1 MMSYWATRRSWSL
14 AVLYMNQNFW
24 YIKKDRKII
33 KLILIFSWS
42 GLRLKERASEKGVWK
57 LRWIFLSDYT
67 AWDAFDW
74 LTVEKSLRHN
84 AFTNSGKNIDYSL
97 AIYSILGIPLEK
109 PLENVILAFSF
120 FSAFLPEMFFRF
132 VPGFNFSSQ
141 GRETDLEIYRIQTS
155 LSEY

>member
-1 MMSYWATRRSWSL
+1 MISYWATRRSWSL

-42 GLRLKERASEKGVWK
+42 GLRLKERASQKGVWK
-57 LRWIFLSDYT
+57 VRWIFLSDYT

-84 AFTNSGKNIDYSL
+84 AFTNSGKNIDYSF
-97 AIYSILGIPLEK
+97 AIYSILGIPEFRWKTWSFFL
-109 PLENVILAFSF
+109 F
-120 FSAFLPEMFFRF
+120 FSAFLLEMFFRF
-132 VPGFNFSSQ
+132 IPGFNFSSQ

>member
-1 MMSYWATRRSWSL
+1 MMSYWATRRGWSL
-14 AVLYMNQNFW
+14 AVLYMNHNFW

-67 AWDAFDW
+67 AWDAFDR

-97 AIYSILGIPLEK
+97 AIYSILGIPEFRWK
-109 PLENVILAFSF
+109 TWSFFFF
-120 FSAFLPEMFFRF
+120 FSAFLLEMFFRF
-132 VPGFNFSSQ
+132 IPGFNFSSQ
-141 GRETDLEIYRIQTS
+141 GRETDSEIYRIQTS

>member
-1 MMSYWATRRSWSL
+1 MMSYWATRRGWSL
-14 AVLYMNQNFW
+14 AILYMNHNFW

-33 KLILIFSWS
+33 KLILISSWS

-57 LRWIFLSDYT
+57 LPLIFLSDYT

-97 AIYSILGIPLEK
+97 AIYSILGIPEFRWKTWSWLFLSFPHSCLK
-109 PLENVILAFSF
+109 CFSV
-120 FSAFLPEMFFRF
+120 LY
-132 VPGFNFSSQ
+132 PGLTFHLKV
-141 GRETDLEIYRIQTS
+141 GRLT
-155 LSEY
+155 

>member
-42 GLRLKERASEKGVWK
+42 GLRLKERASQKGVWK

-84 AFTNSGKNIDYSL
+84 AFTNSGKNIDYSF
-97 AIYSILGIPLEK
+97 AIYSILGIPEFRWK
-109 PLENVILAFSF
+109 TWSFFFF
-120 FSAFLPEMFFRF
+120 FSAFLLEMFFRF
-132 VPGFNFSSQ
+132 IPGFNFLSQ